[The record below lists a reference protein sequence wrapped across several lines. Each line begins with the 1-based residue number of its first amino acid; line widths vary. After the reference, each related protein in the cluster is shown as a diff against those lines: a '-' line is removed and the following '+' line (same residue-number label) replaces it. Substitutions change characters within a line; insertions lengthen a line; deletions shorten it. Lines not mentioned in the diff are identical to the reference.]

1 VTTGPD
7 DPRHELSELMGSIA
21 RSLQERHGDIDA
33 TLELITTAAVTAVGG
48 ADEAS
53 VSYVMGHRRVEA
65 RAATG
70 ELPRLVD
77 ELQTRVGEGPC
88 LDAIGEQ
95 STVRVQDMRTE
106 QRWPR
111 YARGAAELGVGS
123 ALCLQLFV
131 EGDTLG
137 ALNLYG
143 RRPHAF
149 DAESEDI
156 ALVLAAH
163 AAVAVSGAQ
172 EEQNLRRAVDSRDL
186 IGQAK
191 GILMERHR
199 LTAEQAFAVLVHAS
213 TRTNRKLIEIA
224 EELTTTGVAAGTDLR
239 TA

>member
-1 VTTGPD
+1 
-7 DPRHELSELMGSIA
+7 MGQIA
-21 RSLQERHGDIDA
+21 RSLQERHGDVDA
-33 TLELITTAAVTAVGG
+33 TLQVITTAALTAVGG

-53 VSYVMGHRRVEA
+53 ISYVIGRRRVEP

-70 ELPRLVD
+70 EMPRQVD

-88 LDAIGEQ
+88 LDAIGEEP
-95 STVRVQDMRTE
+95 TVRVEDMRAE
-106 QRWPR
+106 HRWPR
-111 YARGAAELGVGS
+111 YAQGAAELGVGS
-123 ALCLQLFV
+123 ALCLRLFV
-131 EGDTLG
+131 QGDNLG

-143 RRPHAF
+143 RHPHAF

-156 ALVLAAH
+156 ARVLAAH

-199 LTAEQAFAVLVHAS
+199 LTADQAFAVLAQAS
-213 TRTNRKLIEIA
+213 TRTNRKLIDVA
-224 EELTTTGVAAGTDLR
+224 EELTTTGVATGTDLR